1 MTGSG
6 FRLLVLKSVADDLTL
21 LVYLTDRI
29 KVCLDAVSFYIYNM
43 VL

>member
-21 LVYLTDRI
+21 LVCLADRI
-29 KVCLDAVSFYIYNM
+29 KVCLDAAGFYIYNM